1 MMADFRMIVCR
12 ECGAEIFFIRTSS
25 GAKMPVNKDQVG
37 YTLGGKD
44 RIVTPNGEI
53 LSVTITDHP
62 ESGLGYVP
70 HWSTCNG
77 ANRARK
83 VSPVPKAKKKNVPE
97 ESYFKECDC

>member
-1 MMADFRMIVCR
+1 MMAVFRMIVCR

-25 GAKMPVNKDQVG
+25 GA
-37 YTLGGKD
+37 
-44 RIVTPNGEI
+44 IVTPNGEI
-53 LSVTITDHP
+53 IAVTITDHP

-97 ESYFKECDC
+97 ESLF

>member
-1 MMADFRMIVCR
+1 MKLMANFKMIVCR
-12 ECGAEIFFIRTSS
+12 ECGEQIFFIRTQS

-37 YTLGGKD
+37 YNLGGKD

-70 HWSTCNG
+70 HWSTCSG
-77 ANRARK
+77 TNRFRDTHISNK
-83 VSPVPKAKKKNVPE
+83 LKKKKVRE
-97 ESYFKECDC
+97 ESLF

>member
-62 ESGLGYVP
+62 NQVLAMYLIGVP
-70 HWSTCNG
+70 VTGQTEPKSITG
-77 ANRARK
+77 AK
-83 VSPVPKAKKKNVPE
+83 G
-97 ESYFKECDC
+97 